1 MRFIE
6 ENLLDQWRFQTDFR
20 RKSAWEA
27 GKYVVGESAAVVL
40 GVGVVVVLL
49 LSVFLCSEEVM
60 DRGRSY
66 RVSLG

>member
-6 ENLLDQWRFQTDFR
+6 ENLFDQWRFQTDFR

-27 GKYVVGESAAVVL
+27 GDNVVGESAAVVL